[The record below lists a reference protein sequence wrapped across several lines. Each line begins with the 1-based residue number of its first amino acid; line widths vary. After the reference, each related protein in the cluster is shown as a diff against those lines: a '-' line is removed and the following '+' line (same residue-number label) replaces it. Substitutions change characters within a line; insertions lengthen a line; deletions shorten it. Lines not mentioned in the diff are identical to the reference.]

1 MNDKVSILRKFY
13 QTKKRLPSYAEMMD
27 LFGYKSKGG
36 VTGCVEKLIDL
47 GVIGRENGKLFPRNL
62 SSQTKVLGTISAGF
76 PSMGEEVFH
85 QGISLDEWIIT
96 DPDATYML
104 QVEGDSMVDAGIHRG
119 DYVIAEM
126 TEKIKIG
133 NIVVA
138 EIDGQWTL
146 KYLRE
151 NKDGRYLEAA
161 NEDYADLHPEEQLTI
176 HAKVV
181 GVVRRYD

>member
-1 MNDKVSILRKFY
+1 
-13 QTKKRLPSYAEMMD
+13 MD
-27 LFGYKSKGG
+27 IFGYKSKGG
-36 VTGCVEKLIDL
+36 VTACVEKLIEL
-47 GVIGRENGKLFPRNL
+47 GVIGREGGKLFPRNL
-62 SSQTKVLGTISAGF
+62 SPQTKILGSISAGF

-85 QGISLDEWIIT
+85 QSISLDEWIIT

-119 DYVIAEM
+119 DYVIVEM
-126 TEKIKIG
+126 AEKIVAG
-133 NIVVA
+133 DIVVA

-151 NKDGRYLEAA
+151 NKEGRYLEAA
-161 NEDYADLHPEEQLTI
+161 NEDYADMYPKEQLTI
-176 HAKVV
+176 HAKVI

>member
-1 MNDKVSILRKFY
+1 MNEKVSILRKFY
-13 QTKKRLPSYAEMMD
+13 QKKKRLPSYAEMMGI
-27 LFGYKSKGG
+27 FGYKSKGG
-36 VTGCVEKLIDL
+36 VTACVDKLIDL
-47 GVIGRENGKLFPRNL
+47 GVIGREDGKLFPRDLNP
-62 SSQTKVLGTISAGF
+62 QTKILGTISAGF

-85 QGISLDEWIIT
+85 QSISLDEWIIT
-96 DPDATYML
+96 EPDATYML

-126 TEKIKIG
+126 TEKVVVG
-133 NIVVA
+133 DIVVA

-151 NKDGRYLEAA
+151 NKKGRYLEAA
-161 NEDYADLHPEEQLTI
+161 NEDYADMYPQEQLTT
-176 HAKVV
+176 HAKVI

>member
-1 MNDKVSILRKFY
+1 MDEKISALREFY
-13 QTKKRLPSYAEMMD
+13 KSKKRLPSYAEMMS

-36 VTGCVEKLIDL
+36 VTGFIEKLIKL
-47 GVIGRENGKLFPRNL
+47 GILGREDGKLFPLNL
-62 SSQTKVLGTISAGF
+62 GSQTKVLGTISAGF

-85 QGISLDEWIIT
+85 QNISLDEWIIS

-119 DYVIAEM
+119 DYVIVEM
-126 TEKIKIG
+126 TEKIVSG

-138 EIDGQWTL
+138 EIDGEWTL

-151 NKDGRYLEAA
+151 DKQGKYLEAA
-161 NEDYADLHPEEQLTI
+161 NKDYSDMRPKDQLTI
-176 HAKVV
+176 HAKVI
-181 GVVRRYD
+181 GCVRRYD